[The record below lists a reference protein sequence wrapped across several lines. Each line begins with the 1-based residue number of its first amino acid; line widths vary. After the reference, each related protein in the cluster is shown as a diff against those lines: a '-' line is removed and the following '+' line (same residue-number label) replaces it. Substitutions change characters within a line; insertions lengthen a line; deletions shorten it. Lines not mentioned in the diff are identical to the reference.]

1 MVVCDGSC
9 ASLRPSE
16 VALVLLCTYLDAAVN
31 RLNANADATVST
43 DDPSSHNTSVI
54 TSSYQMLKDE
64 LMQFAVELREKC
76 NISEESFRSTH
87 GTVGT
92 VLSKYN
98 AQEQTPHRQKLI
110 WKLSSRTAGVLRPTD
125 NFRSVLPAIAEHAP
139 IPSPS
144 KIRKT
149 RKYAR
154 RHGNKRR

>member
-1 MVVCDGSC
+1 MEILQINFRNKIKAKNKLKQNENYRITRVIY
-9 ASLRPSE
+9 
-16 VALVLLCTYLDAAVN
+16 LLKA
-31 RLNANADATVST
+31 
-43 DDPSSHNTSVI
+43 HIFNTF
-54 TSSYQMLKDE
+54 Q
-64 LMQFAVELREKC
+64 
-76 NISEESFRSTH
+76 ISEESFRSTH

-144 KIRKT
+144 RIRYLSPLFSESQLKNVIYYWNIELYESFFCRKT